1 MMNLQESI
9 SPTGGA
15 PRLTADAQCL
25 LSITDSL
32 KSSGQILGLLNLA
45 ISNPRTTIPEIATIL
60 RRDVMLSARII
71 RIANSAFF
79 VRTANGCKTIEDA
92 LQRVGMRE
100 IARLVATA
108 TMQGMAP
115 RTLRAYGI
123 TGEQYNQGVLFTAAA
138 SQLIATEVKLDSN
151 VAYLAGLMRPLG
163 ILVLNKWAEQQL
175 SQVDTLAWGGAGS
188 LLQWERN
195 TFGLNHIE
203 VSSFI
208 TRKWGFPAAV
218 SESIEKSCDQLASI
232 NDSPMS
238 LILQTAETLAES
250 NRATFHAHQS
260 GATLRKDRLDALGIK
275 SAQLIQISRGAL
287 QQSRD
292 FSSSSPS

>member
-1 MMNLQESI
+1 MMNLTE
-9 SPTGGA
+9 PTKPTAGA
-15 PRLTADAQCL
+15 PRLTSDSQCL

-32 KSSGQILGLLNLA
+32 NSSAQILGLLNLA
-45 ISNPRTTIPEIATIL
+45 ISNPRTTVPEIATIL

-79 VRTANGCKTIEDA
+79 VRTSNTCKTIEDA

-115 RTLRAYGI
+115 QSLRAYGI
-123 TGEQYNQGVLFTAAA
+123 TGEQFNQGVLFTASA
-138 SQLIATEVKLDSN
+138 SQLIAAEVKLDPN
-151 VAYLAGLMRPLG
+151 LAYLAGLMSPLG
-163 ILVLNKWAEQQL
+163 ILVLNKWAEQRL
-175 SQVDTLAWGGAGS
+175 PHVDTLDWGGADS
-188 LLQWERN
+188 LLQWEKN

-203 VSSFI
+203 VSCFI
-208 TRKWGFPAAV
+208 TRKWGFPLAV
-218 SESIEKSCDQLASI
+218 SESIEKSSDHLASI

-250 NRATFHAHQS
+250 NHATFHPHQS

-275 SAQLIQISRGAL
+275 SVQLIQISRGAL
-287 QQSRD
+287 HQSREYT
-292 FSSSSPS
+292 S